1 MSERPRLPRHL
12 RSKLWIGLPYIEGR
26 TLHPRHSRSPNGE
39 VVAANLLPEVNR
51 EVAVAV
57 IVERFGEGLH
67 EQRLLGRT
75 PLLAEQPD
83 GLHQS
88 AAVERRALGLRRHVL
103 RQRRGWRGNRLADA
117 LQRELTVEQVRIGGR
132 TLQII
137 IGLLQ
142 LAALAYGLWTVAV
155 ARPVH
160 LVFEIDRFRVVHA
173 IDVPPELLD
182 QAPAGLRPLPLAG
195 PTLLSVREFKNA
207 QENFE
212 ATMAA
217 IQGVALG
224 ARPDLWQAYEQAKAQ
239 IKARARPV
247 GELKNRF
254 PDHAAEIDQA
264 LKSASSAVRAMT
276 SVGYVPLASRD
287 TFWTVLIDTNTT
299 EVIAFVPIDSF

>member
-1 MSERPRLPRHL
+1 MFSRSSSWGYRLHASGIHFGLSLLAAGLAALLVFAVWYPYPYREISGGRSL
-12 RSKLWIGLPYIEGR
+12 FLLVIAVDVIMGPLLTFAIFNRSKPLKELR
-26 TLHPRHSRSPNGE
+26 LD
-39 VVAANLLPEVNR
+39 L
-51 EVAVAV
+51 AV
-57 IVERFGEGLH
+57 
-67 EQRLLGRT
+67 
-75 PLLAEQPD
+75 
-83 GLHQS
+83 
-88 AAVERRALGLRRHVL
+88 
-103 RQRRGWRGNRLADA
+103 
-117 LQRELTVEQVRIGGR
+117 
-132 TLQII
+132 

-182 QAPAGLRPLPLAG
+182 RAPVELRHLPLAG
-195 PTLLSVREFKNA
+195 PTQLSVREFKNA
-207 QENFE
+207 QESFE

-224 ARPDLWQAYEQAKAQ
+224 ARPDLWQSYEQAKPQ

-247 GELKNRF
+247 GELKSRF
-254 PDHAAEIDQA
+254 PGRAAEIDQA
-264 LKSASSAVRAMT
+264 LKSASSTVRATT
-276 SVGYVPLASRD
+276 SVGYVPLTSRN